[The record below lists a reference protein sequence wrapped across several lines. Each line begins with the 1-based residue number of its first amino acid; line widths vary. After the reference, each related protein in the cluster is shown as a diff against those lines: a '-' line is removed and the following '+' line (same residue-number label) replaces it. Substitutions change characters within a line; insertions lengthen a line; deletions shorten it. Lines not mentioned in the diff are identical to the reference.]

1 MIKRSVYTKAPD
13 QLITRES
20 LGITQE
26 DYASFCG
33 ISKSML
39 SMIEINERY
48 WPLGK
53 HNHSWIAVDFN
64 EVEKNPSDILAFEKA
79 EDWEIKEYKLYA
91 LKLSIEIY
99 KAENLLEEMEFKY
112 KAASMR
118 MKTCLKLRLRFT
130 NPDSVEVSLLNL
142 WEQTAKVDLRKYKP
156 LNQQLIRL
164 KLENLNAKKLLV
176 EDWLKENQT

>member
-1 MIKRSVYTKAPD
+1 MKRSVYSKPPG
-13 QLITRES
+13 QLLTRER

-39 SMIEINERY
+39 SMIEINQRY

-53 HNHSWIAVDFN
+53 SNHSWIAVDFN
-64 EVEKNPSDILAFEKA
+64 EVEKNPPDLSAFEKA
-79 EDWEIKEYKLYA
+79 ESWEIKDYKQDA
-91 LKLSIEIY
+91 LKLSVEIY

-112 KAASMR
+112 KASSMR
-118 MKTCLKLRLRFT
+118 LKTCLKLRARFT
-130 NPDSVEVSLLNL
+130 NPDSLEESLLNL
-142 WEQTAKVDLRKYKP
+142 WEQTAKVEIRKNRP

-164 KLENLNAKKLLV
+164 NLENLKSKKLLV
-176 EDWLKENQT
+176 EDWLKENEA